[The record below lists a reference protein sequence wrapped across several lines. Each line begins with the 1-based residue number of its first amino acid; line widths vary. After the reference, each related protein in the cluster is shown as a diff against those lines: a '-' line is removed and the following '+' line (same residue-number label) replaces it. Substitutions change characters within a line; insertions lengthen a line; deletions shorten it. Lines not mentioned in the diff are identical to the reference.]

1 MQGNGAVFASE
12 LSQHFYFN
20 DLKNVESSDLCL
32 LYVLE
37 LLSREQK
44 TLSQL
49 VMPLKKY
56 FHSGE
61 INFTV
66 QDKSAVLARL
76 AEVYTKSAQTTAELD
91 GLWFGFEWGWFNVR
105 VSNTEPVLR
114 LNLEANAEEVMRVK
128 VQGVSAVI
136 DGVGVEK

>member
-1 MQGNGAVFASE
+1 
-12 LSQHFYFN
+12 
-20 DLKNVESSDLCL
+20 L
-32 LYVLE
+32 LYVLA

-44 TLSQL
+44 TLSDL

-76 AEVYTKSAQTTAELD
+76 AEAYTKSAQTTSELD

-114 LNLEANAEEVMRVK
+114 LNLEANSEEVRRKKVEEVSRV
-128 VQGVSAVI
+128 I
-136 DGVGVEK
+136 EEMGVGK